1 MVNVS
6 VSLPEHLK
14 DLIEAKV
21 QEGGYGNSGTG
32 SVEWDFPAVTLVRQK
47 YSRSKGES
55 SKTRNHKVVSAFS
68 HTAEPVHS
76 LLNYR
81 YIDHFRNH
89 TLAH

>member
-32 SVEWDFPAVTLVRQK
+32 SVEWNFPAVTLVRQ
-47 YSRSKGES
+47 RIQP
-55 SKTRNHKVVSAFS
+55 F
-68 HTAEPVHS
+68 
-76 LLNYR
+76 
-81 YIDHFRNH
+81 
-89 TLAH
+89 